1 MPQIKENFDYANR
14 LFGDFKMTGD
24 TDADMMGRSLKDQV
38 FLAARS
44 HLCPIPELVVVSY
57 SEKFAS
63 EHPEITDLKSITSGG
78 IEKAIKRYSE
88 CNFAMKSILITAQE
102 NNPEL
107 YVNLVT
113 PINRLPNEE
122 ADKNLNPKYLPPD
135 FYEKMNLAST
145 PMGYAIPRLFIL
157 QRGNDFDQ
165 TNQENNLNRFYK
177 GLLLVDKLVKKYHDP
192 VLFTVKLADGVSQL
206 DANPK
211 KVLYHLLSFDLLKEE
226 GCKTLYR
233 QIFDTIQKK
242 SPILKETYEEMLKQ
256 EGEVG
261 LHEMGIIA
269 PSDLI

>member
-1 MPQIKENFDYANR
+1 MTRIKENFDYANR

-24 TDADMMGRSLKDQV
+24 NDADMMGRPKEDQI

-44 HLCPIPELVVVSY
+44 HMCPIPELVIDSY
-57 SEKFAS
+57 SQKFAK
-63 EHPEITDLKSITSGG
+63 EHPEITNPEEITRGG

-88 CNFAMKSILITAQE
+88 CNFVMKSILITAQE

-113 PINRLPNEE
+113 PIVRLPGEE
-122 ADKNLNPKYLPPD
+122 ADKDLDPKFLPAD

-145 PMGYAIPRLFIL
+145 PMGYAIPRLFVL
-157 QRGNDFDQ
+157 QRGNDFGQ
-165 TNQENNLNRFYK
+165 NNQENNLNRFYK
-177 GLLLVDKLVKKYHDP
+177 GLLLVDNLVKKYHDP
-192 VLFTVKLADGVSQL
+192 ILFTVKLADGVSQL
-206 DANPK
+206 DADPK
-211 KVLYHLLSFDLLKEE
+211 KVLYHLFSLDLLKEE

-233 QIFDTIQKK
+233 QIFNTIQKK
-242 SPILKETYEEMLKQ
+242 SPLLKETYEEMLKQ